1 MKTAFLTC
9 IFALLILLQSQNTAY
24 ARPLVICTHL
34 GFEPF
39 VIKKGKSLKGID
51 IDIVL
56 QILKNAK
63 LSADIK
69 AYSWKHLLSALK
81 EGKCDIGFSLFDTED
96 RRQFIDYVFNAPVH
110 YSTFSV
116 FVKKGKEFKF
126 NQISDFFGMRIAH
139 NRGFAMTVGLEQ
151 AIRDGKIKRV
161 LFDNVKDALHMLETN
176 QIDAVLDNDARFRYY
191 LKTQKKLN
199 AIRALNVP
207 FLLHRPAFLV
217 ISRKTTWEDPAGL
230 KKILQTQLR
239 KIHLDGTIQNI
250 NTKYLN

>member
-1 MKTAFLTC
+1 MKTAFLAC
-9 IFALLILLQSQNTAY
+9 LFALLILMQTKSMAH

-63 LSADIK
+63 LSADIR
-69 AYSWKHLLSALK
+69 AYPWQRLLIALK

-96 RRQFIDYVFNAPVH
+96 RRQFVDYVFSAPIH

-126 NQISDFFGMRIAH
+126 DQISDFFGLRIAH
-139 NRGFAMTVGLEQ
+139 NRGFAMTVGLDQ
-151 AIRDGKIKRV
+151 AINDGKINRV
-161 LFDNVKDALHMLETN
+161 LFDNVKGALRMLEKN
-176 QIDAVLDNDARFRYY
+176 QVDAILDNDARFRYY

-199 AIRALNVP
+199 VIRSLNVP